1 MALVLSLKN
10 GDDFWV
16 AGRKVVVSNV
26 VNANLLELTDDAG
39 DKHKITDAEMTEIMP
54 DVFVSAAGYFKFGAV
69 RIALD
74 APRTIQIMRGDRYR
88 AQKGRRHGVS

>member
-16 AGRKVVVSNV
+16 AGRKVVVSEV
-26 VNANLLELTDDAG
+26 VNANLLELTDDEG
-39 DKHKITDAEMTEIMP
+39 KQHRITDTEMTEIMP

-74 APRTIQIMRGDRYR
+74 APRTIEIMRGDRYR
-88 AQKGRRHGVS
+88 EEKGKHHGVS